1 MRCSCLHSSFVY
13 AIFWL
18 LMDKNFDFNRCEAE
32 INAKWLDHNMF
43 SAKVNPNK
51 KPYTIIMPPPNITSR
66 LHIGHAFTSTIQDAI
81 IRFKRMQGYEALLL
95 PGADHAAIATEAKVV
110 DELKKQGIEKSSLTR
125 EQFME
130 HIQKWYDL
138 YTVQII
144 EQFKRLGI
152 SCDWNRFRFT
162 MDDQTTLAVKTVFKN
177 LHDRGLIYRGE
188 RMTNWCPNCT
198 TALSDAEVEYK
209 TSARQL
215 VEIRYGD
222 IMVATTRP
230 ETMFGD
236 VAIAVNPNDKRY
248 AHLIGKTVDLPLTG
262 RKIPVI
268 TDDYVDIKFGTGALK
283 ITPAHDLND
292 YNIGVKHGL
301 KLIKV
306 IDDNGKLFGDFVPQ
320 QFRGMHAKD
329 AQKAVIAELQK
340 VGVLGTVKPYQSNVG
355 KCYRC
360 KNDAEIA
367 LSNQWFVAMKDLAK
381 PCIEALDKDLFIVP
395 KKYKKIY
402 LHWLNNIKDWCI
414 SRQLISGHRIP
425 VEGET
430 DVLDTWFSS
439 ALWPFCTL
447 GWPNTNSADYKYFYP
462 TQTMVSAYDI
472 LFFWIVR
479 MVFSGID
486 QTGVVPFNTAL
497 FHGLVRDS
505 KGIKMSKSLGNGVD
519 PIEVIDKYGTDAL
532 RFSLIVGTR
541 LERDSRYGMEKA
553 ELARNFINKIWNA
566 TKFYKILEDKAV
578 SVKDYSLADKW
589 ILTKLQAII
598 KSTTKKYEKFDF
610 GLAMIELQTF
620 FWNDFCDWYI
630 EACKVAPNKRIFG
643 YVLASFLKLI
653 NPIMPFVTEQIYCN
667 ELGLGESLLRE
678 SFPIEDKKMS
688 FPKAKKEFDEIV
700 SIVSVARNAKKET
713 PGFKSIILPKDL
725 AEHGAMIEKL
735 AGVKIEIGSTF
746 EIVADK
752 LATQKAR
759 EEKIQRLKAEVMRG
773 EAMLANIGFVSKAP
787 KQKIDDE
794 RQKLANNKA
803 MLAELIKEGT

>member
-1 MRCSCLHSSFVY
+1 
-13 AIFWL
+13 
-18 LMDKNFDFNRCEAE
+18 MDKNFDFNRCEAE
-32 INAKWLDHNMF
+32 INAKWLGGNMF
-43 SAKVNPNK
+43 AASVNPNK
-51 KPYTIIMPPPNITSR
+51 KPYTVIMPPPNITSR

-110 DELKKQGIEKSSLTR
+110 DELRKQGIEKSSLTR

-138 YTVQII
+138 YTAQII
-144 EQFKRLGI
+144 EQFKRLGM

-177 LHDRGLIYRGE
+177 WQDRGLIYRGE
-188 RMTNWCPNCT
+188 RMTNWCPNCK
-198 TALSDAEVEYK
+198 TALSDAEIEHKASV
-209 TSARQL
+209 RQL
-215 VEIRYGD
+215 VEIKYGD
-222 IMVATTRP
+222 IVVATTRP

-236 VAIAVNPNDKRY
+236 VAVAVNPNDKRY
-248 AHLIGKTVDLPLTG
+248 AHLIGKSVDLPLTG

-268 TDDYVDIKFGTGALK
+268 ADEYVDIKFGTGALK

-292 YNIGVKHGL
+292 YNIGIKHGL
-301 KLIKV
+301 KFVKV
-306 IDDNGKLFGDFVPQ
+306 IDEDGKLFGDFVPQ
-320 QFRGMHAKD
+320 QFRGMYARD
-329 AQKAVIAELQK
+329 ASKAVVRELGNQ
-340 VGVLGTVKPYQSNVG
+340 GVLGKVKPYQSNVG

-360 KNDAEIA
+360 QNDAEIA

-395 KKYKKIY
+395 KKYKKTY

-425 VEGET
+425 VDGET

-447 GWPNTNSADYKYFYP
+447 GWPNTDSADYKYFYP
-462 TQTMVSAYDI
+462 TQTLVSAYDI

-486 QTGVVPFNTAL
+486 QTGQVPFNTAL
-497 FHGLVRDS
+497 FHGLVRDN

-532 RFSLIVGTR
+532 RFSLVSGTR
-541 LERDSRYGMEKA
+541 LDRDSRYGMEKA

-566 TKFYKILEDKAV
+566 TKFYKMLEDKEVRVA
-578 SVKDYSLADKW
+578 DYSLADKW
-589 ILTKLQAII
+589 ILTKLQSVI
-598 KSTTKKYEKFDF
+598 KNTTKKYEKFDF
-610 GLAMIELQTF
+610 GLATAKLQGF

-630 EACKVAPNKRIFG
+630 EAAKVAPNKRIFG

-678 SFPIEDKKMS
+678 IFPTENKKMS
-688 FPKAKKEFDEIV
+688 FPKEKKEFDKIIEM
-700 SIVSVARNAKKET
+700 VSVIRNAKKET
-713 PGFKSIILPKDL
+713 PGFKGVVLHEAFVAHQL
-725 AEHGAMIEKL
+725 VIEKL
-735 AGVKIEIGSTF
+735 TGVKTTVGAKF
-746 EIVADK
+746 EIIADK
-752 LATQKAR
+752 EATESAR
-759 EEKIQRLKAEVMRG
+759 QVKIAKLKAEIARG
-773 EAMLANIGFVSKAP
+773 EAMLANAGFVSKAP

-794 RQKLANNKA
+794 KQKLADNKK
-803 MLAELIKEGT
+803 MLAELEGGKQ